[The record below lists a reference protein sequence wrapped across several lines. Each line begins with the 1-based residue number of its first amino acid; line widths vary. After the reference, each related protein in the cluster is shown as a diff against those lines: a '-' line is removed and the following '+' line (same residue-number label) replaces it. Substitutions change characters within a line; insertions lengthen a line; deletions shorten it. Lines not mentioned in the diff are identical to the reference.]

1 MCTREPRLWNQ
12 NLVTVFIPH
21 QPILVTVSIPTNPF
35 FDKTKCRFTHP
46 TQTTR
51 IKTRSMLYSCINKKH
66 ERSKT
71 CVRWSQ
77 KYETRI
83 LKLNPYVRASQT
95 TLFPHL
101 KKNKQPHSFYNAN
114 REKQKR
120 NWESMLYYKQKEKVM
135 AG

>member
-1 MCTREPRLWNQ
+1 
-12 NLVTVFIPH
+12 VF
-21 QPILVTVSIPTNPF
+21 IPTNPF
-35 FDKTKCRFTHP
+35 FDKTKSRFTHP

-71 CVRWSQ
+71 CVRGSQ

-95 TLFPHL
+95 PLFPHL
-101 KKNKQPHSFYNAN
+101 KKTNSLIHFTTPT
-114 REKQKR
+114 EKQNR
-120 NWESMLYYKQKEKVM
+120 NWESMLYYKQKDKVM